1 MKTIKEVLKESS
13 LSKIWKY
20 TTDFDTGALTAYRS
34 NKDCRKPELGV
45 YTTKENK
52 QRNKSLLAKLRKLD
66 YTVISVTGK
75 YPEGGVVKKEQ
86 SFFVVDRGEKGT
98 LKEDLIRLG
107 KEFDQDSILFVEK
120 GTGGKL
126 HGTNTC
132 PDNDISIG
140 KELKFDKTQ
149 YGKEGEFYS
158 SLIRGRPFFSED
170 LDVKEERYGNGTA
183 SIVNA
188 RVAEKPWQDL
198 EVEDDE

>member
-1 MKTIKEVLKESS
+1 MKDIKQYLKESS

-20 TTDFDTGALTAYRS
+20 TKDYDTGALTAYRS
-34 NKDCRKPELGV
+34 KKDCRDDSKGT

-52 QRNKSLLAKLRKLD
+52 QRNKSLLSKLRKLN
-66 YTVISVTGK
+66 YTIISVTGK

-98 LKEDLIRLG
+98 LKSDLISLG

-120 GTGGKL
+120 GTAGKL
-126 HGTNTC
+126 LGTNTC
-132 PDNDISIG
+132 PDNDIKIG
-140 KELKFDKTQ
+140 KELKFDKTK

-158 SLIRGRPFFSED
+158 SLIRGRPFFSES
-170 LDVKEERYGNGTA
+170 LDVREEVYGSGFA

-188 RVAEKPWQDL
+188 KIADLDWQDI
-198 EVEDDE
+198 EIDD

>member
-1 MKTIKEVLKESS
+1 MKDIKEYLKESS

-20 TTDFDTGALTAYRS
+20 TKDHDTGAITAYRS
-34 NKDCRKPELGV
+34 KQDCTDDSKGL
-45 YTTKENK
+45 YSKKENK
-52 QRNKSLLAKLRKLD
+52 QRNKSLLAKIRKLD

-86 SFFVVDRGEKGT
+86 SFFVVDRGDKGT
-98 LKEDLIRLG
+98 LQADLIKLG
-107 KEFDQDSILFVEK
+107 KLFDQDTILFVEK
-120 GTGGKL
+120 GEGGKL
-126 HGTNTC
+126 YGTNNC

-140 KELKFDKTQ
+140 KTLKFDKTQ

-170 LDVKEERYGNGTA
+170 LEVREEVYGSGFA

-188 RVAEKPWQDL
+188 SVAEKDWRDI
-198 EVEDDE
+198 EVDDE